1 LEQWTG
7 PHVHRED
14 WGKKQGFE
22 PLIIPSRE
30 VILFSNSRRKG
41 ESLETDTFIGAET
54 DFQGEFIVKGTLM
67 IAGRI
72 DGRVQA
78 DCVIVGETAVI
89 KGEVTAPKIVVGG
102 RFEGNLRA
110 QEIVEIKSTGR
121 VSGSIFANRFSVTE
135 GGEINGKIEMKMNEP
150 SNP

>member
-1 LEQWTG
+1 M
-7 PHVHRED
+7 
-14 WGKKQGFE
+14 
-22 PLIIPSRE
+22 
-30 VILFSNSRRKG
+30 FSNSREKV
-41 ESLETDTFIGAET
+41 ESLKADSFIGAET
-54 DFQGEFIVKGTLM
+54 DFQGEFVVKGTLM

-72 DGRVQA
+72 DGRVKA
-78 DCVIVGETAVI
+78 DCVIVSETAVI

-121 VSGSIFANRFSVTE
+121 VSGSIFANKFSVTE
-135 GGEINGKIEMKMNEP
+135 GGEINGKIEMKMIEP

>member
-1 LEQWTG
+1 
-7 PHVHRED
+7 
-14 WGKKQGFE
+14 
-22 PLIIPSRE
+22 
-30 VILFSNSRRKG
+30 LFSNSRRKG
-41 ESLETDTFIGAET
+41 ESLEADTFIGTET
-54 DFQGEFIVKGTLM
+54 DFQGDFMVKGTLM

-72 DGRVQA
+72 DGRVKA

-110 QEIVEIKSTGR
+110 KEIVEIKSTGR

>member
-1 LEQWTG
+1 MFST
-7 PHVHRED
+7 
-14 WGKKQGFE
+14 
-22 PLIIPSRE
+22 SRE
-30 VILFSNSRRKG
+30 KV
-41 ESLETDTFIGAET
+41 ESLKADTFIGPET
-54 DFQGEFIVKGTLM
+54 HFQGEFVVKGTLM

-72 DGRVQA
+72 DGRVKA
-78 DCVIVGETAVI
+78 DCVIISETAVI
-89 KGEVTAPKIVVGG
+89 KGEVTAPKIVLGG

-121 VSGSIFANRFSVTE
+121 ISGSIFAGRFVVTE

>member
-1 LEQWTG
+1 LGAIDRTACPSRISPGE
-7 PHVHRED
+7 VIMFSNHREKVD
-14 WGKKQGFE
+14 
-22 PLIIPSRE
+22 
-30 VILFSNSRRKG
+30 
-41 ESLETDTFIGAET
+41 SLKADSFIGAET
-54 DFQGEFIVKGTLM
+54 DFHGEFVVKGTLM

-72 DGRVQA
+72 DGRVKA

-121 VSGSIFANRFSVTE
+121 VSGSIFANKFSVTE
-135 GGEINGKIEMKMNEP
+135 GGEINGKIEMKINKP
-150 SNP
+150 FNS